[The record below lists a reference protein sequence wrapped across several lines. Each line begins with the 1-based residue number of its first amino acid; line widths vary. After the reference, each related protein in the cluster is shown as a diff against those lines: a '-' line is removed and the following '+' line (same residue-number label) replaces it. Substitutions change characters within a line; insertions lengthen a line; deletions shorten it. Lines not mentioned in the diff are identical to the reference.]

1 MFKCIFCVLYT
12 LVKCSFLRY
21 NYGMMEKV
29 QTHFGLGRIAGPL
42 AVISD
47 QIKGKGKIM
56 SEEEKEM
63 QRKNSAARI
72 KANNKYNEKAY
83 DRINVAIPKGQKAEI
98 QSAAAA
104 VGESVNEYV
113 KTAIIRRMESGT

>member
-1 MFKCIFCVLYT
+1 
-12 LVKCSFLRY
+12 
-21 NYGMMEKV
+21 
-29 QTHFGLGRIAGPL
+29 
-42 AVISD
+42 
-47 QIKGKGKIM
+47 M

-113 KTAIIRRMESGT
+113 KTAITRRMESGT